1 MPHLVRQLKK
11 IQVALSGAFTFRL
24 WVSPVSKVQIYIRK
38 GDYVFFCRVS
48 HRNNILNAP
57 LLDRC
62 KSSDFRIRITDI
74 YTEYV

>member
-24 WVSPVSKVQIYIRK
+24 WVSPVSKVQIYIWK
-38 GDYVFFCRVS
+38 GDYVFCKVS
-48 HRNNILNAP
+48 HRKNILNAP

-62 KSSDFRIRITDI
+62 KRRDFRTTITDI
-74 YTEYV
+74 YSKYV